1 MPPTYR
7 LASRDEDQLRHLAEI
22 VAAIAQRGDL
32 IALEGD
38 LGAGKSTFARALIRR
53 LAANPHEDVPSPTF
67 TLVQS
72 YETPRL
78 AVSHLDLYRLDDPH
92 EVDELGIEHALER
105 GIALVEWPE
114 RGGDRLPQSRLTIRL
129 TDAVSDTGIDTT
141 RRDIEISGTG
151 TLAQRAFR
159 LHRIAMLIERTAW
172 SGTGAH
178 VDYLQ
183 GDASVRRYAGL
194 TSVAEGRAVL
204 MDWPRQP
211 DGPPIRHGKP
221 YSAIAHLAE
230 DVRPFVAIA
239 DALRDAGI
247 AAPEIYASDLDA
259 GLLVLEHLGDD
270 VFGRALQDGASQRE
284 LWQAAI
290 DVLVHLRGVPAD
302 RPLAIAGDS
311 GGATWTLPRYD
322 AQAMGIEVELLA
334 DWLYPFATGTDM
346 PADARAE
353 FIDAWQDVIARLGVL
368 PTGWALRDFHSP
380 NLIWRSER
388 QGLDRVGVIDFQ
400 DALQGPLAYD
410 LVSLTQD
417 ARLDVAPALEAEL
430 LDYYC
435 AAVRRS
441 EPAFDEAALRFAY
454 AALGAQRNTK
464 ILGIFARL
472 AKRDGKPVYIQHMP
486 RIWGYLARALA
497 HPELAQLRSVYDRH
511 IMALAER

>member
-1 MPPTYR
+1 MSNIYR
-7 LASRDEDQLRHLAEI
+7 LASRDEDQLCHLAEI

-53 LAANPHEDVPSPTF
+53 LAGNPHEDIPSPTF

-78 AVSHLDLYRLDDPH
+78 AVAHFDLYRLDDPH
-92 EVDELGIEHALER
+92 ELDELGLEHALER

-114 RGGDRLPQSRLTIRL
+114 RGGNRLPQTRFTIRL
-129 TDAVSDTGIDTT
+129 TDAGNDAT

-151 TLAQRAFR
+151 ALAPRAYR
-159 LHRIAMLIERTAW
+159 LHRIATLIGRVAW
-172 SGTGAH
+172 DGIGAH

-183 GDASVRRYAGL
+183 GDASVRRYARL
-194 TSVAEGRAVL
+194 TSTEKGSAVL

-211 DGPPIRHGKP
+211 DGPPIRNGKP

-247 AAPEIYASDLDA
+247 AAPAIYASDLDA
-259 GLLVLEHLGDD
+259 GLLLLEHLGDD

-290 DVLVHLRGVPAD
+290 DVLVHLRRVPAD
-302 RPLAIAGDS
+302 QPLAIAGDA
-311 GGATWTLPRYD
+311 GTWTLPRYD
-322 AQAMGIEVELLA
+322 AEAMGIEVELLS
-334 DWLYPFATGTDM
+334 DWLYPFATGSDM
-346 PADARAE
+346 SADARAE
-353 FIDAWQDVIARLGVL
+353 FISAWQETIARLGAL
-368 PTGWALRDFHSP
+368 PTGWALRDYHSP
-380 NLIWRSER
+380 NLIWRPER
-388 QGLDRVGVIDFQ
+388 TGLARVGVIDFQ

-417 ARLDVAPALEAEL
+417 ARLDVSPALEADL

-435 AAVRRS
+435 GAVRRA
-441 EPAFDEAALRFAY
+441 EPSFDEATFRFAY

-486 RIWGYLARALA
+486 RIWGYLSRALA
-497 HPELAQLRSVYDRH
+497 HPELASLRPVYDRH
-511 IMALAER
+511 IMALATR